1 MLTQDQTVFVLV
13 DVQGK
18 LAEIVYESDAMLNNL
33 SNIING
39 LEVLDIPI
47 VWLEQNPK
55 RLGPTVS
62 QVSKQIQTA
71 KPLGKM
77 SFNAREND
85 SFLDALK
92 ATGRNQVLLGG
103 IEAHICIFQTAM
115 DLTELG
121 YDVQVITD
129 AVSSRTAANKEV
141 ALHRLA
147 SENIALTSV
156 EMCLFELMKTAEHEK
171 FKEILP
177 FVK

>member
-1 MLTQDQTVFVLV
+1 MMGIRKRRVKHMLTQDQTVFVLV

-62 QVSKQIQTA
+62 HVAEQIQTA

-77 SFNAREND
+77 SFNARENEPV
-85 SFLDALK
+85 LDALQ
-92 ATGRNQVLLGG
+92 ATGRKQVLLGG
-103 IEAHICIFQTAM
+103 MEAHIGIF
-115 DLTELG
+115 
-121 YDVQVITD
+121 
-129 AVSSRTAANKEV
+129 
-141 ALHRLA
+141 
-147 SENIALTSV
+147 
-156 EMCLFELMKTAEHEK
+156 KTPRA
-171 FKEILP
+171 
-177 FVK
+177 

>member
-1 MLTQDQTVFVLV
+1 MLTQDQTAFVLV

-18 LAEIVYESDAMLNNL
+18 LAETVYESDAILNNL
-33 SNIING
+33 SNVING

-62 QVSKQIQTA
+62 HVAEQIQTA

-77 SFNAREND
+77 SFNARENEP
-85 SFLDALK
+85 FLDALQ
-92 ATGRNQVLLGG
+92 ATGRKQVLLGG
-103 IEAHICIFQTAM
+103 MEAHICIFQTAM

-121 YDVQVITD
+121 YEVHVITD

-147 SENIALTSV
+147 SENIILTSV